1 MSRNTINMHIMQ
13 WLYKKVPLITLQG
26 IIIYRCAS
34 LPLKVPPCQNQIAFS
49 LKYTRSWANKLCN
62 RTSQQAKTSCNKY
75 LSTHYKLCKTG
86 IWRLLQFFFFFP
98 LFSSPTEFQWSFR
111 QASTYI
117 HTQQFCCSLQDR
129 YQSIFFFFLN
139 DYFVLLHKAW
149 MFTEAKTILIK
160 SLKDNS
166 GFVSF
171 AQQPLCPSLLFAIS
185 VISPLTAASDLSFS
199 LKIHHS

>member
-62 RTSQQAKTSCNKY
+62 RTSQQAKASCNKY

-86 IWRLLQFFFFFP
+86 IWRLLQFFFFF
-98 LFSSPTEFQWSFR
+98 SFVFLPNR
-111 QASTYI
+111 TPVK
-117 HTQQFCCSLQDR
+117 LQTSQHL
-129 YQSIFFFFLN
+129 YPYTAI
-139 DYFVLLHKAW
+139 
-149 MFTEAKTILIK
+149 
-160 SLKDNS
+160 
-166 GFVSF
+166 
-171 AQQPLCPSLLFAIS
+171 LLFITGQ
-185 VISPLTAASDLSFS
+185 IPKHILFLFKWLFCTTT
-199 LKIHHS
+199 

>member
-1 MSRNTINMHIMQ
+1 MSRNTINIHIMQ

-98 LFSSPTEFQWSFR
+98 LFSSPTELQWSFR

-149 MFTEAKTILIK
+149 MFTEAKNVLIK

-185 VISPLTAASDLSFS
+185 VISPLTAASDLFFS